1 MFNNNITKK
10 SGIYSNLDLTF
21 FWGDILVENVTVK
34 SSNLND
40 LFKFIKLGKPQ
51 FAVGL
56 FFYFSLGALLA
67 ILFGA
72 EFVLTKFI
80 LGVVIIFFSTWAVHY
95 HNDYFDFETDH
106 YVTPTTISGGSGV
119 LIEHPEW
126 KKSSKYMALTLIGL
140 AIAVSVIFTAIFD
153 YPLTFIL
160 FVVFANLL
168 AWFYAAPPFKLSYRG
183 LGEFGNTAIG
193 ILFPGLGFFTLMGT
207 LTIPFVVFAIPIL
220 FLQMLFTM
228 SVEIPDM
235 GGDRAGGKKTWIA
248 TKGRRFG
255 FKIIAISGL
264 LATLSF
270 FLLNYTNL
278 FPSIIDFRILAIIS
292 LIPLSLGII
301 ELIQNPKDKLT
312 ATKYCV
318 YNLAG
323 IFAVVILINSYFL
336 YLLN

>member
-1 MFNNNITKK
+1 MV
-10 SGIYSNLDLTF
+10 G
-21 FWGDILVENVTVK
+21 NVTVK
-34 SSNLND
+34 SSNLKD
-40 LFKFIKLGKPQ
+40 LFQFIKLGKPQ
-51 FAVGL
+51 FAIGL

-80 LGVVIIFFSTWAVHY
+80 LGVIIIFFSTWAVHY
-95 HNDYFDFETDH
+95 HNDYFDFEADQ
-106 YVTPTTISGGSGV
+106 YVTPTAISGGSGV

-126 KKSSKYMALTLIGL
+126 KKSSKYMAITLICL
-140 AIAVSVIFTAIFD
+140 AVAVSAVFTVIFD
-153 YPLTFIL
+153 YSLTFIL
-160 FVVFANLL
+160 FVVFSNLL

-193 ILFPGLGFFTLMGT
+193 ILFPGLGFFALMGT
-207 LTIPFVVFAIPIL
+207 ITLPFVVFAVPML

-235 GGDRAGGKKTWIA
+235 SGDRAGGKMTWIA
-248 TKGRRFG
+248 KRGRRFG
-255 FKIIAISGL
+255 FKVIAVSGL

-270 FLLNYTNL
+270 LILNFTNL
-278 FPSIIDFRILAIIS
+278 FPAIIDFRIVAIIS
-292 LIPLSLGII
+292 LIPLFLGIV
-301 ELIQNPKDKLT
+301 ELIENPEDKLT
-312 ATKYCV
+312 ATKYCI

-336 YLLN
+336 YLLR

>member
-1 MFNNNITKK
+1 MYK
-10 SGIYSNLDLTF
+10 
-21 FWGDILVENVTVK
+21 NVTVK
-34 SSNLND
+34 SSNLKY

-72 EFVLTKFI
+72 EFVLTKFV
-80 LGVVIIFFSTWAVHY
+80 LGFVIIFFSTWAVHY
-95 HNDYFDFETDH
+95 HNDYYDFEADH

-126 KKSSKYMALTLIGL
+126 KQSSKYMALTLIGL
-140 AIAVSVIFTAIFD
+140 AITVSAVFTVVFA
-153 YPLTFIL
+153 YPITFIL

-193 ILFPGLGFFTLMGT
+193 ILFPGLGFFALMGT
-207 LTIPFVVFAIPIL
+207 LTLPFIVFAVPML

-235 GGDRAGGKKTWIA
+235 EGDIAGSKMTWVA
-248 TKGRRFG
+248 VCGRRFG

-270 FLLNYTNL
+270 ITLNYTYL
-278 FPSIIDFRILAIIS
+278 FPAIIDFRVVAIIS
-292 LIPLSLGII
+292 LIPLFLGIV
-301 ELIQNPKDKLT
+301 ELNENPKDKLT
-312 ATKYCV
+312 ATKFCV

-323 IFAVVILINSYFL
+323 IFAVVILINLYFL
-336 YLLN
+336 YLLNIY

>member
-1 MFNNNITKK
+1 LFK
-10 SGIYSNLDLTF
+10 
-21 FWGDILVENVTVK
+21 NVTVK
-34 SSNLND
+34 SSNLKN

-51 FAVGL
+51 FAIGL

-67 ILFGA
+67 LLFGA

-95 HNDYFDFETDH
+95 HNDYFDFEADH

-126 KKSSKYMALTLIGL
+126 KKSSKYMAITLITL
-140 AIAVSVIFTAIFD
+140 AIAVSVVFTVIFD
-153 YPLTFIL
+153 YPVTFIL
-160 FVVFANLL
+160 FVIFANLL
-168 AWFYAAPPFKLSYRG
+168 AWFYAAPPFKLSYHG

-193 ILFPGLGFFTLMGT
+193 ILFPGLGFFALMGT
-207 LTIPFVVFAIPIL
+207 ITLPFVIFAVPML

-235 GGDRAGGKKTWIA
+235 GGDRAGGKMTWIA
-248 TKGRRFG
+248 THGRRFG

-270 FLLNYTNL
+270 LILNYTGL
-278 FPSIIDFRILAIIS
+278 FPAVIDFRVVAFIS
-292 LIPLSLGII
+292 LIPLALGII
-301 ELIQNPKDKLT
+301 ELVEDPKDKLT
-312 ATKYCV
+312 ATKFCI

-323 IFAVVILINSYFL
+323 IFAVVILINIYFL
-336 YLLN
+336 YLLK

>member
-1 MFNNNITKK
+1 MFRDV
-10 SGIYSNLDLTF
+10 S
-21 FWGDILVENVTVK
+21 VK
-34 SSNLND
+34 SSNLKD

-72 EFVLTKFI
+72 EFNLTKFI
-80 LGVVIIFFSTWAVHY
+80 LGFVIIFFSTWAVHY
-95 HNDYFDFETDH
+95 HNDYYDFKADH
-106 YVTPTTISGGSGV
+106 YVTPTAISGGSGV

-126 KKSSKYMALTLIGL
+126 KTSSKYMAISLISI
-140 AIAVSVIFTAIFD
+140 AIAVSVIFTFLFD

-160 FVVFANLL
+160 FVVFANSL
-168 AWFYAAPPFKLSYRG
+168 AWIYAAPPFKLSYRG

-193 ILFPGLGFFTLMGT
+193 ILFPGLGFFALMGT
-207 LTIPFVVFAIPIL
+207 LTLPFLAFAIPML

-235 GGDRAGGKKTWIA
+235 EGDKAGGKKTWIA
-248 TKGRRFG
+248 THGRRFG
-255 FKIIAISGL
+255 FKIIALSGS

-270 FLLNYTNL
+270 LILNYTNL
-278 FPSIIDFRILAIIS
+278 FPHIIDFRLVAAIS
-292 LIPLSLGII
+292 SIPLILGII
-301 ELIQNPKDKLT
+301 ALIKNPEDKLT
-312 ATKYCV
+312 ATKFCI

-323 IFAVVILINSYFL
+323 IFAVVILINIYFISL
-336 YLLN
+336 IK